1 MRYRELCS
9 HLKEGVLKEI
19 KVLLQNCRFA
29 TPIFNTALQ
38 HCFELLQHCF
48 NIATL
53 FALKPVVANRP
64 VKQHLNATKPCISQ
78 KGEKEYT
85 PFVIR
90 MAQQSY
96 SSQNLA
102 RLILFKQNSFL
113 K

>member
-19 KVLLQNCRFA
+19 KVLLQNYRFA
-29 TPIFNTALQ
+29 TPIFNTA
-38 HCFELLQHCF
+38 LQHCF

-85 PFVIR
+85 PFV
-90 MAQQSY
+90 
-96 SSQNLA
+96 
-102 RLILFKQNSFL
+102 
-113 K
+113 